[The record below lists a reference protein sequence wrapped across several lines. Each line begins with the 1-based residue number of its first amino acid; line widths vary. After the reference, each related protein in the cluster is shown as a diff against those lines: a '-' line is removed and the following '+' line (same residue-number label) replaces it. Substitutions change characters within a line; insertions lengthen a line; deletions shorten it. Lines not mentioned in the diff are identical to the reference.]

1 MLHFVVFTGLKA
13 NAVSSV
19 NITTRIR
26 VALVVQVNEKASL
39 FKNLNNIYSLETTR
53 RKRRETSPMAS
64 EETKTPT
71 LPVTSGIEAENAI
84 EIKNFNEPRTSVVT
98 ELQLSDISDDVGNCW
113 RELGPKL
120 DISAAKIQNLDDD
133 YRCNR
138 GKANALLLMWKQKEG
153 NSAVAGRLA
162 DALVSIGKKC
172 IAEMLLGVDNTKMLR
187 CGNIPKGHVISLTVI
202 HDLGEGL
209 DKLMV
214 CEDAQGNKFMVKAFN
229 SRDNFLK
236 LEETLVSKRFLETVV
251 VARQESLKR
260 YISSE
265 LQDLRL
271 QMKKGQLACGNV
283 DKTDTI
289 QDASKDKTEPTS
301 SLLNEEVDTP
311 NDESVEKL
319 LQSCEEH
326 RNHFQNMF
334 EALIKLTAEAGQQSE
349 DDVDCVQKLLD
360 FTMELQQ
367 KGITLFSKIESV
379 GTQSQLKDQQH
390 TNRFEDLHKW
400 KTQLELQIKEVEKLL
415 LGLLHQRTT
424 DRKPSY
430 KGRLP
435 SHQKTVPKRRSNSLP
450 GYRRKSPTDY
460 SEGDLPKE
468 TRTKV
473 RYSLYDRVNTVKARK
488 IMNSYETNDSAFF
501 YFFLFVFQESLV
513 EAEIGRQKPSSDE
526 EHQKIDSGARYST
539 KEF

>member
-1 MLHFVVFTGLKA
+1 MTQNA
-13 NAVSSV
+13 NLASIGKKDLNMNTSNWLFILDIEDGMHDIDGFGRRPYVLIIIIKNYLIHSYTDIDPFFLLFFSSC
-19 NITTRIR
+19 
-26 VALVVQVNEKASL
+26 
-39 FKNLNNIYSLETTR
+39 FKNPLSWLRSGDKEACVLL
-53 RKRRETSPMAS
+53 PMAS

-71 LPVTSGIEAENAI
+71 FPVTSGIEAENAI

-138 GKANALLLMWKQKEG
+138 DKANALLLMWKQKEG

-172 IAEMLLGVDNTKMLR
+172 IAEMLLGVDNAKMLR

-360 FTMELQQ
+360 FTTELQQ

-390 TNRFEDLHKW
+390 THRF
-400 KTQLELQIKEVEKLL
+400 
-415 LGLLHQRTT
+415 
-424 DRKPSY
+424 
-430 KGRLP
+430 
-435 SHQKTVPKRRSNSLP
+435 
-450 GYRRKSPTDY
+450 
-460 SEGDLPKE
+460 
-468 TRTKV
+468 
-473 RYSLYDRVNTVKARK
+473 
-488 IMNSYETNDSAFF
+488 
-501 YFFLFVFQESLV
+501 
-513 EAEIGRQKPSSDE
+513 
-526 EHQKIDSGARYST
+526 
-539 KEF
+539 

>member
-1 MLHFVVFTGLKA
+1 M
-13 NAVSSV
+13 
-19 NITTRIR
+19 
-26 VALVVQVNEKASL
+26 
-39 FKNLNNIYSLETTR
+39 
-53 RKRRETSPMAS
+53 
-64 EETKTPT
+64 
-71 LPVTSGIEAENAI
+71 
-84 EIKNFNEPRTSVVT
+84 
-98 ELQLSDISDDVGNCW
+98 
-113 RELGPKL
+113 
-120 DISAAKIQNLDDD
+120 
-133 YRCNR
+133 
-138 GKANALLLMWKQKEG
+138 
-153 NSAVAGRLA
+153 
-162 DALVSIGKKC
+162 
-172 IAEMLLGVDNTKMLR
+172 
-187 CGNIPKGHVISLTVI
+187 
-202 HDLGEGL
+202 
-209 DKLMV
+209 
-214 CEDAQGNKFMVKAFN
+214 
-229 SRDNFLK
+229 
-236 LEETLVSKRFLETVV
+236 SKRFLETVV

-430 KGRLP
+430 KGRL
-435 SHQKTVPKRRSNSLP
+435 VISNRATFFHFSIGKNLI
-450 GYRRKSPTDY
+450 S
-460 SEGDLPKE
+460 SE
-468 TRTKV
+468 
-473 RYSLYDRVNTVKARK
+473 
-488 IMNSYETNDSAFF
+488 IWC
-501 YFFLFVFQESLV
+501 
-513 EAEIGRQKPSSDE
+513 
-526 EHQKIDSGARYST
+526 
-539 KEF
+539 